1 MDVER
6 IRDLQTRTIQ
16 LLNKTRAKMS
26 IFAEERKKVDDFLK
40 QNRED
45 EKFLDEWEA
54 FVKYFEEKTKEK

>member
-1 MDVER
+1 MNVER
-6 IRDLQTRTIQ
+6 IKDLQTRTIQ
-16 LLNKTRAKMS
+16 LLNKTRTKMS

-45 EKFLDEWEA
+45 ERFLDEWEA